1 MVIRRHR
8 ALLVAVLVAGLVLL
22 GRAVLAQDAA
32 PEPETSPAP
41 AVPLPSGVV
50 PYGSSAPQEPP
61 VAPPLAAEPPPPP
74 VPPPAA
80 PVASASGRA
89 AIRQASVGIRSFE
102 PEQTMAAATKTLLA
116 LDAYVQES
124 VTGRAEFRVPADHF
138 DAALAALRQ
147 VGEVVREDVTSE
159 DVTLEIVTLE
169 ARIQELEASRR
180 RVQGMLELAGTV
192 QDSLDVE
199 RTLREVTDELEA
211 QQGRLRFVRQRVEL
225 SPLALAVSMKERPT
239 VRMPRE
245 RQPFRWV
252 ESYGLHEVLR

>member
-1 MVIRRHR
+1 M
-8 ALLVAVLVAGLVLL
+8 
-22 GRAVLAQDAA
+22 
-32 PEPETSPAP
+32 AP
-41 AVPLPSGVV
+41 AG
-50 PYGSSAPQEPP
+50 
-61 VAPPLAAEPPPPP
+61 
-74 VPPPAA
+74 
-80 PVASASGRA
+80 GRA
-89 AIRQASVGIRSFE
+89 ALRQASVGIRSFE
-102 PEQTMAAATKTLLA
+102 PEQTMAAAVQLLLA

-124 VTGRAEFRVPADHF
+124 ETGRAEFRVPADHF

-180 RVQGMLELAGTV
+180 RVQGMLEQATTV

-199 RTLREVTDELEA
+199 RTLREVTDELET

-225 SPLALAVSMKERPT
+225 SPLSLAVSMKERPT